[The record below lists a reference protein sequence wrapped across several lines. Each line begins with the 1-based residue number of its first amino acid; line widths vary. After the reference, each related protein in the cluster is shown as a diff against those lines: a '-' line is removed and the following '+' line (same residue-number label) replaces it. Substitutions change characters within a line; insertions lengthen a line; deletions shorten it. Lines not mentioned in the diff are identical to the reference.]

1 MLGEYDGRQD
11 GEIAMAW
18 EKIPMDKME
27 MMHLLGLVY
36 AKTAVGFGK
45 VGLVELIRKEAK
57 KTIRPKRNFIVKAF
71 VRSGLLEPA
80 GLGKAQGYKW
90 NLKEFG
96 PPSLLVAEMMIC
108 ATEDEV
114 RKKRREYY
122 ANVERKTRKR
132 YIEAQAQVLECES
145 KQL

>member
-36 AKTAVGFGK
+36 ARTAVGFGK
-45 VGLVELIRKEAK
+45 VGLRALIENEGKP
-57 KTIRPKRNFIVKAF
+57 TIRPKRNFVIKAF
-71 VRSGLLEPA
+71 IRTGLLVPA

-96 PPSLLVAEMMIC
+96 PPSLLLADMMIY
-108 ATEDEV
+108 ATEEEA
-114 RKKRREYY
+114 RRRRREYY
-122 ANVERKTRKR
+122 AKVERKTRKR
-132 YIEAQAQVLECES
+132 CLEAQAQVLECES

>member
-1 MLGEYDGRQD
+1 MV
-11 GEIAMAW
+11 W
-18 EKIPMDKME
+18 EKLPMDKME

-36 AKTAVGFGK
+36 ARTAVGFGK

-96 PPSLLVAEMMIC
+96 PPSLLLAEMMIC
-108 ATEDEV
+108 AAEDEV